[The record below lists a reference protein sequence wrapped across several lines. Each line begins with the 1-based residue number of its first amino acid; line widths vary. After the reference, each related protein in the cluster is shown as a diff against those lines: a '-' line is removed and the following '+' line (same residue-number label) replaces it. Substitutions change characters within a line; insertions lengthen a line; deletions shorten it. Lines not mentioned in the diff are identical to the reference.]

1 MGNASWSN
9 ASSNSSGSGED
20 DYSWKPI
27 VTLGEQINP
36 TKWLASGNIGFS
48 TPNQTVINSTYF
60 DLKNL
65 WVSEI
70 STNAPTKDYYSGY
83 FWAFNL
89 NDGTSLSY
97 MDYGNNL
104 NRTVLKLN

>member
-36 TKWLASGNIGFS
+36 TDWLEDSNIRFS
-48 TPNQTVINSTYF
+48 TPNQTAINSTYF

-70 STNAPTKDYYSGY
+70 STNVDGY
-83 FWAFNL
+83 
-89 NDGTSLSY
+89 GPGY
-97 MDYGNNL
+97 
-104 NRTVLKLN
+104 